1 MMSRITLH
9 LRRTAHKQDNFNSS
23 YDLTSSMMTASGR
36 PRSPIAFAHRLP
48 TINSANNTPF
58 TISIQSQT
66 VMHDD
71 HGDEIYDVARRKS
84 SLPQAPGLA
93 KLPTPPPT
101 RRPRSAG
108 NGHGHRHSLGP
119 GEWYEFAP
127 LRFQADRERELERDR
142 KARLDDG
149 DA

>member
-71 HGDEIYDVARRKS
+71 HGDIVETPKSASSVAFGK
-84 SLPQAPGLA
+84 G
-93 KLPTPPPT
+93 TT
-101 RRPRSAG
+101 RRDEW
-108 NGHGHRHSLGP
+108 HELGP
-119 GEWYEFAP
+119 VSP
-127 LRFQADRERELERDR
+127 V
-142 KARLDDG
+142 RLNINASHGSAESSPDIDKVM
-149 DA
+149 AV